1 MQHID
6 ASTTAH
12 HQKPSSS
19 PPRTLMPVAPVDD
32 RGTVLY
38 YEDTGAPPGESVYKT
53 LVLVHGAG
61 FHGASFKLM
70 VPFAVEHKLRFI
82 IPNLRDY
89 PGSTPYTQQ
98 ELDELSSPAREQQ
111 ERALRA
117 RALELAVFLRWLIE
131 TESITPIQGTPEAGS
146 DTGGIS
152 LLSWSAGNC
161 QTMGLFAYADQL
173 PKETRELLGAYLRSY
188 VLYEPSLASTGGPVP
203 AGLQAIKATRE
214 PWMSLDDL
222 TSAFCLSVSGYYPP
236 FIFPQSIDPLQS
248 YPARLA
254 LHKPEASD
262 HVDQSL
268 TPTTSRMTSEEL
280 RETVRANV
288 IDTYGS
294 QNLLRKLNPAIYKA
308 NVERALFD
316 RRFAFGDVL
325 EEMWPALRVHV
336 VWCDM
341 SVGDCV
347 WASVLLHLRHAAADT
362 EWRRPMTLHKL
373 AGANHFVH
381 WEEPERFVRMLAGII

>member
-1 MQHID
+1 
-6 ASTTAH
+6 
-12 HQKPSSS
+12 
-19 PPRTLMPVAPVDD
+19 MPVAPVDD

-38 YEDTGAPPGESVYKT
+38 YEDMGPPPGSTAYTT

-61 FHGASFKLM
+61 FHGAAQASFRRM
-70 VPFAVEHKLRFI
+70 IPFAAEHNLRFI
-82 IPNLRDY
+82 TPNLRDY
-89 PGSTPYTQQ
+89 PGSTSYTQQ
-98 ELDELSSPAREQQ
+98 ELDDLSSPGREQQ

-117 RALELAVFLRWLIE
+117 RALELATFLQWLIQ
-131 TESITPIQGTPEAGS
+131 TGDIAPIRSTPEGER

-161 QTMGLFAYADQL
+161 QTMGLLAYADQL
-173 PKETRELLGAYLRSY
+173 SKEPRNLLGAYLRSY
-188 VLYEPSLASTGGPVP
+188 VLYDVIMTCAEPSLASTGGPVP

-222 TSAFCLSVSGYYPP
+222 NRAFSLSVSAYYPP
-236 FIFPQSIDPLQS
+236 FTFPQSIDPLPS
-248 YPARLA
+248 YPPRLA
-254 LHKPEASD
+254 LHEESD
-262 HVDQSL
+262 HLARGL
-268 TPTTSRMTSEEL
+268 TPTTSRMTREEL
-280 RETVRANV
+280 RDVVQVEV

-294 QNLLRKLNPAIYKA
+294 QNLLRQLNLAIYKA

-316 RRFAFGDVL
+316 RRYTVGDVL
-325 EEMWPALRVHV
+325 EEVWPALGVHV

-347 WASVLLHLRHAAADT
+347 WASVLLHHRHAAADP
-362 EWRRPMTLHKL
+362 EWRRPMTVHKL

-381 WEEPERFVRMLAGII
+381 WEEPERFVKMLAGII